1 MPGDIKNAVK
11 RLHSIFQGN
20 SSCFT
25 STPSAH
31 LLRHQPPLGHHQPT
45 KVLHILIRTNYGLYM
60 VMWHTCYKYPVSCR
74 NPTHSSPS
82 LSLKSHANWPLT
94 HQPLQDSICTHT
106 HLHWEWFMEN
116 ERNRVEHGIGW
127 HVIFALRRDKLGM
140 SPGKLFAVHPYP
152 DNYYYYYFVFFF
164 LFSTSLHSS
173 AYYYYYY
180 LQMKFTA
187 GRATT
192 TLLENK

>member
-31 LLRHQPPLGHHQPT
+31 LLRCQPPLGHHQP

-60 VMWHTCYKYPVSCR
+60 VMWRTCYKYPVSCR
-74 NPTHSSPS
+74 PTQLIPPLS
-82 LSLKSHANWPLT
+82 LSPTLKSHANWPLT

-106 HLHWEWFMEN
+106 HLNGNSSW
-116 ERNRVEHGIGW
+116 RPKGIGLNM
-127 HVIFALRRDKLGM
+127 ALDGM
-140 SPGKLFAVHPYP
+140 
-152 DNYYYYYFVFFF
+152 
-164 LFSTSLHSS
+164 LFSP
-173 AYYYYYY
+173 
-180 LQMKFTA
+180 
-187 GRATT
+187 
-192 TLLENK
+192 